1 MSKKSTIQIVITVLL
16 AVIAAALTI
25 LVLEKAGVISCSKD
39 VRSNTEYFHRNEEV
53 VHAHHAHDHHGHE
66 HTPDCGHNHKHEEH
80 KHSAD
85 CGHSE
90 KKAEHKHKEHK
101 HSADCGHS
109 AKKAEH
115 NHKH

>member
-25 LVLEKAGVISCSKD
+25 LVLEKAGVISYSKD
-39 VRSNTEYFHRNEEV
+39 VRSNTEYFHHNEEV
-53 VHAHHAHDHHGHE
+53 VHAH
-66 HTPDCGHNHKHEEH
+66 HKHEEH

-90 KKAEHKHKEHK
+90 KKAEHKHEEHK
-101 HSADCGHS
+101 HTSDCGHS

>member
-39 VRSNTEYFHRNEEV
+39 VRSNTEYFHHNEEV
-53 VHAHHAHDHHGHE
+53 IHA